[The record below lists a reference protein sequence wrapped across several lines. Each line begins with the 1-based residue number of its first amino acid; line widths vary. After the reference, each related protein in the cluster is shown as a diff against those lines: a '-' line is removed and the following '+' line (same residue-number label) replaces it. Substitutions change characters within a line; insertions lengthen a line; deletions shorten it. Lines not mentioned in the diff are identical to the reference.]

1 MKKIL
6 NLGNTMNQGTARG
19 KILAF
24 RIILIHIYLHIL
36 ILINVCPFL
45 LTGSAVGF
53 RLDSLLK
60 LADTRGKDSKVTLMH
75 YLCKV

>member
-24 RIILIHIYLHIL
+24 RIILIYL
-36 ILINVCPFL
+36 F
-45 LTGSAVGF
+45 AYF
-53 RLDSLLK
+53 
-60 LADTRGKDSKVTLMH
+60 DTELMPV
-75 YLCKV
+75 LFF